1 MMREMI
7 RWLYAAA
14 LAVAYPLAAVA
25 ADGLTGA
32 TVGGGPATAQERQ
45 ALRERCQADPEKC
58 REELRAKRREMLERC
73 KADPE
78 KCRAERKARMERL
91 CKENP
96 ERCREMQAR
105 LEKRRAMV
113 ERCKADPEKCRQE
126 ARARM
131 EGRFKKADADGS
143 GGLSRAEA
151 EKAMPMVARH
161 FDEIDANKDGQVTLE
176 EIEAARKA
184 RQAARRDKAGR
195 APAAK

>member
-7 RWLYAAA
+7 RWLCAAA

-25 ADGLTGA
+25 AEGLTGA
-32 TVGGGPATAQERQ
+32 TVRGGPATAQERQ

-105 LEKRRAMV
+105 LEKRREMI

-126 ARARM
+126 ARARI
-131 EGRFKKADADGS
+131 EDRFKKADADGS
-143 GGLSRAEA
+143 GGLSSKRWKRRVRHAKPRAA
-151 EKAMPMVARH
+151 IKRARH
-161 FDEIDANKDGQVTLE
+161 RRRNSRF
-176 EIEAARKA
+176 AAAFA
-184 RQAARRDKAGR
+184 RSRRRVQTNVSCAS
-195 APAAK
+195 